1 MQKST
6 NHYQNNDQKCFLW
19 CRGRHINPVK
29 IHPER
34 ITQKHNAFLN
44 NLDYSKIKFSL
55 SKEDFSKIE
64 TKNKT
69 CINFFLYENKL
80 TFLIYT
86 SDQKFENSM
95 DLLFI
100 INKTSHIMCISKIL
114 TDSCFTKQKIKT
126 ENSFSKV
133 VNSVLGVKMYWQN
146 AKKFVYAFM
155 ANSL

>member
-1 MQKST
+1 MQKSP

-19 CRGRHINPVK
+19 CRGRHINSVK

-44 NLDYSKIKFSL
+44 NLDYSKIKFSV

-86 SDQKFENSM
+86 SDQKFENSL

-100 INKTSHIMCISKIL
+100 INKTSHIMCI
-114 TDSCFTKQKIKT
+114 
-126 ENSFSKV
+126 
-133 VNSVLGVKMYWQN
+133 
-146 AKKFVYAFM
+146 
-155 ANSL
+155 